1 MRRTAL
7 ASIPALAAG
16 LALAAACS
24 STSGGSSPS
33 STASSSTAPAPATSG
48 TTGGPATTARGT
60 GTTSR
65 STATTGTGGS
75 SAGVSTEGPCGWLT
89 VDEIEQA
96 TGQQVDRASVVRG
109 GCRWSDGTTPVVD
122 VEVEEASD
130 GASSFAA
137 EKTIYA
143 DASVTLPDIGDDR
156 YWAGL
161 DDKLVFLDGTTTYT
175 VWIQSIDDESRIQ
188 PSAIALARSVEQRR
202 S

>member
-122 VEVEEASD
+122 LEVEAASD
-130 GASSFAA
+130 GASSFEATGRGSA
-137 EKTIYA
+137 WLSWLRAPISMA
-143 DASVTLPDIGDDR
+143 RRASWPRTS
-156 YWAGL
+156 
-161 DDKLVFLDGTTTYT
+161 FH
-175 VWIQSIDDESRIQ
+175 SISEVAY
-188 PSAIALARSVEQRR
+188 PLG
-202 S
+202 